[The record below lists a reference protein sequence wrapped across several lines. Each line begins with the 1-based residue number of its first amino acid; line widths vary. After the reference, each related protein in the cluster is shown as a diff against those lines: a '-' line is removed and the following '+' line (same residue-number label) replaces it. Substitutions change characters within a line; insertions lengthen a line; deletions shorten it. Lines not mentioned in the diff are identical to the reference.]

1 MTINK
6 NSSFSKTLE
15 AFLEAPDSLWDMATA
30 MSWRRNTLP
39 NGLAVL
45 LFPRQSANT
54 TQLSVAVK
62 YGSNQEPEENAGVAH
77 FLEHMV
83 AGGSTK
89 RIHQSR
95 SIENSGG
102 ILDLYTD
109 HEHMM
114 STMDFLP
121 EKTAE
126 ASYILSQ
133 LLFSGGFEEEKFIQ
147 ERKIILNE
155 LAEALDDP
163 AERIEDLLLKSM
175 FKEHPVRR
183 PVGGYPKTVKQL
195 TIDQLVGA
203 HRANYVPENMIL
215 ILTGNFSE
223 KSIEE
228 ALENFQGQLSS
239 EKYSK
244 KSYPLEVAKP
254 KPLMVK
260 RKAGITQT
268 YLSIGARTVCSNHKD
283 AAVLDLLSAV
293 LSGGTSS
300 RLFVELREK
309 HALTY
314 DVNSDHN
321 KGLDFGYFNVNC
333 AVKDK
338 NLTTAQK
345 MILNEFSKLKTEKVP
360 ADELER
366 CKNLIVGGIL
376 RGMDN
381 PQEALEIIAYL
392 ELQYKSGRALV
403 DYITKVKAVS
413 SERIMDAAKSYLDEG
428 MLSTV
433 ILQAKK

>member
-1 MTINK
+1 
-6 NSSFSKTLE
+6 
-15 AFLEAPDSLWDMATA
+15 MATA
-30 MSWRRNTLP
+30 MSWRRNALP
-39 NGLAVL
+39 NGLTVL

-54 TQLSVAVK
+54 TQLSVAVE

-89 RIHQSR
+89 RIQLSR

-114 STMDFLP
+114 GTMDFLP
-121 EKTAE
+121 EQTVE
-126 ASYILSQ
+126 ASSILSQ
-133 LLFSGGFEEEKFIQ
+133 LLFSDGFEEEKFIR

-163 AERIEDLLLKSM
+163 AERIEDLLLRSL
-175 FKEHPVRR
+175 FKEHPVKR

-195 TIDQLVGA
+195 TIDQLIGA
-203 HRANYVPENMIL
+203 HRVNYVPENMIL

-228 ALENFQGQLSS
+228 VLENFSDKHS
-239 EKYSK
+239 CEKYSK
-244 KSYPLEVAKP
+244 KSYPLEAAKP
-254 KPLMVK
+254 KPLTIK

-268 YLSIGARTVCSNHKD
+268 YLSIGTRTVCSNHKY

-309 HALTY
+309 RALTY

-321 KGLDFGYFNVNC
+321 KGSDFGYFNVNC

-338 NLTTAQK
+338 NLATARK
-345 MILNEFSKLKTEKVP
+345 MILNEFSKLKNEKVP
-360 ADELER
+360 SDELER
-366 CKNLIVGGIL
+366 SKNLIVGGIL

-392 ELQYKSGRALV
+392 ELQYKNEQALV
-403 DYITKVKAVS
+403 DYIAKVQAVT
-413 SERIMDAAKSYLDEG
+413 SENIIDAANVFLGEG
-428 MLSTV
+428 TLSTI
-433 ILQAKK
+433 ILQPKK

>member
-1 MTINK
+1 M
-6 NSSFSKTLE
+6 
-15 AFLEAPDSLWDMATA
+15 PTA
-30 MSWRRNTLP
+30 MSWRRDTLP
-39 NGLAVL
+39 NGLTVL
-45 LFPRQSANT
+45 LFPRQLTNT
-54 TQLSVAVK
+54 TQLSVAVE
-62 YGSNQEPEENAGVAH
+62 YGSNQEPDENAGVAH

-89 RIHQSR
+89 RIQLSR
-95 SIENSGG
+95 NIENSGG

-121 EKTAE
+121 EKTAQ
-126 ASYILSQ
+126 ASFILSQ
-133 LLFSGGFEEEKFIQ
+133 LLFSDGFEEEKFIQ

-163 AERIEDLLLKSM
+163 AERIEDLLLKSL
-175 FKEHPVRR
+175 FKEHPVNR
-183 PVGGYPKTVKQL
+183 PVGGYPKTVKHL
-195 TIDQLVGA
+195 TIDQLIGA

-223 KSIEE
+223 KSIEQV
-228 ALENFQGQLSS
+228 LEHFQDKHSS
-239 EKYSK
+239 KKYSK
-244 KSYPLEVAKP
+244 KSYPLETAKP
-254 KPLMVK
+254 KPLTVK

-268 YLSIGARTVCSNHKD
+268 YLSIGTRTVCSSHKD
-283 AAVLDLLSAV
+283 AVVLDLLSAV
-293 LSGGTSS
+293 LNGGTSS

-338 NLTTAQK
+338 NLVTAQK

-360 ADELER
+360 SDELER
-366 CKNLIVGGIL
+366 SKNLIIGGIL

-381 PQEALEIIAYL
+381 PQEALDIIAYL
-392 ELQYKSGRALV
+392 ELQYKNEKSLV
-403 DYITKVKAVS
+403 DYIAKVKAIT
-413 SERIMDAAKSYLDEG
+413 SENIIDAANVYLDEG
-428 MLSTV
+428 TLSTV
-433 ILQAKK
+433 ILQPKN

>member
-1 MTINK
+1 MDVTTTI
-6 NSSFSKTLE
+6 
-15 AFLEAPDSLWDMATA
+15 
-30 MSWRRNTLP
+30 SWHRNTLP
-39 NGLAVL
+39 NGLTVL

-54 TQLSVAVK
+54 TQLSVAVE
-62 YGSNQEPEENAGVAH
+62 YGSNQEPAENAGVAH

-89 RIHQSR
+89 RIQLSR

-121 EKTAE
+121 EKTEE
-126 ASYILSQ
+126 ASNILSL
-133 LLFSGGFEEEKFIQ
+133 LLFSGGFDKEKFDQ

-163 AERIEDLLLKSM
+163 DEMIEDLLLKSL
-175 FKEHPVRR
+175 FKEHPVKR
-183 PVGGYPKTVKQL
+183 PVGGSTGTVKQL
-195 TIDQLVGA
+195 TIDQLIRA
-203 HRANYVPENMIL
+203 HSANYVPENMIL
-215 ILTGNFSE
+215 ILTGKFTE
-223 KSIEE
+223 KSVEE
-228 ALENFQGQLSS
+228 VLKNFQGQHAS

-244 KSYPLEVAKP
+244 KNYPLETAKP
-254 KPLMVK
+254 KPLIIK
-260 RKAGITQT
+260 RKAGIAQT
-268 YLSIGARTVCSNHKD
+268 YLSIGARTVCSNHED
-283 AAVLDLLSAV
+283 AAALDLLSAV

-309 HALTY
+309 NALTY

-321 KGLDFGYFNVNC
+321 KGLDFGFFKVNC

-338 NLTTAQK
+338 NLATAQK
-345 MILNEFSKLKTEKVP
+345 MILNEFSKLKTENVP
-360 ADELER
+360 SDELER

-381 PQEALEIIAYL
+381 PREALEIISYL
-392 ELQYKSGRALV
+392 ELQYKSEQALV
-403 DYITKVKAVS
+403 DYIAKVKAVS
-413 SERIMDAAKSYLDEG
+413 SEQIIDAANVYLDEG
-428 MLSTV
+428 TLSTV
-433 ILQAKK
+433 ILQPKK

>member
-1 MTINK
+1 VGM
-6 NSSFSKTLE
+6 
-15 AFLEAPDSLWDMATA
+15 PTA
-30 MSWRRNTLP
+30 MSWRRDTLP
-39 NGLAVL
+39 NGLTVL
-45 LFPRQSANT
+45 LFPRQLTNT
-54 TQLSVAVK
+54 TQLSVAVE
-62 YGSNQEPEENAGVAH
+62 YGSNQEPKESAGVAH

-89 RIHQSR
+89 RIQLSR
-95 SIENSGG
+95 NIENSGG

-126 ASYILSQ
+126 ASSILSQ
-133 LLFSGGFEEEKFIQ
+133 LLFSGVFEEEKFIQ

-163 AERIEDLLLKSM
+163 AERIEDLLLKSL
-175 FKEHPVRR
+175 FKEHPVKR

-195 TIDQLVGA
+195 TIEQLIGA

-223 KSIEE
+223 KSIEQV
-228 ALENFQGQLSS
+228 LENFQDKNSS

-244 KSYPLEVAKP
+244 KSYPLEIAKP
-254 KPLMVK
+254 KPLTVK
-260 RKAGITQT
+260 RRAGITQT
-268 YLSIGARTVCSNHKD
+268 YLSIGTRTVCSSHKD
-283 AAVLDLLSAV
+283 AAVLDLLSAI
-293 LSGGTSS
+293 LNGGTSS

-321 KGLDFGYFNVNC
+321 KGLDFGYFNVSC

-338 NLTTAQK
+338 NLATTRK
-345 MILNEFSKLKTEKVP
+345 IILNEFSKLKTEKVP
-360 ADELER
+360 SNELER
-366 CKNLIVGGIL
+366 SKNLIIGGIL

-392 ELQYKSGRALV
+392 ELQYKNEQALV
-403 DYITKVKAVS
+403 DYIAKIKSIT
-413 SERIMDAAKSYLDEG
+413 SENIIDAANVYFNEG
-428 MLSTV
+428 ILSTV
-433 ILQAKK
+433 ILQPKK

>member
-1 MTINK
+1 
-6 NSSFSKTLE
+6 
-15 AFLEAPDSLWDMATA
+15 
-30 MSWRRNTLP
+30 MSWRRNILL
-39 NGLAVL
+39 NGLTVL
-45 LFPRQSANT
+45 LYPRESANT
-54 TQLSVAVK
+54 TQLSVAVE
-62 YGSNQEPEENAGVAH
+62 YGSNQEPKENAGVAH
-77 FLEHMV
+77 FLEHMI

-89 RIHQSR
+89 RIQLSR

-121 EKTAE
+121 EKLAD
-126 ASYILSQ
+126 ASNILSQ
-133 LLFSGGFEEEKFIQ
+133 LLFSGDFKEEKFSS

-163 AERIEDLLLKSM
+163 AERIEDLLLKSL
-175 FKEHPVRR
+175 FKEHPVGR

-195 TIDQLVGA
+195 TLDQLSHA
-203 HRANYVPENMIL
+203 HEINYVPENMIL
-215 ILTGNFSE
+215 ILTGGFSE
-223 KSIEE
+223 KSVET
-228 ALENFQGQLSS
+228 ALQNFADKKTS
-239 EKYSK
+239 ERFSK
-244 KSYPLEVAKP
+244 KSYPLEAAKP
-254 KPLMVK
+254 KPLVVQK
-260 RKAGITQT
+260 KAGIAQT
-268 YLSIGARTVCSNHKD
+268 YLSVGARTVCSSHKD
-283 AAVLDLLSAV
+283 AAVLDLVSAV

-338 NLTTAQK
+338 NLGKAK
-345 MILNEFSKLKTEKVP
+345 NMVLAEFSKLRTQKVP
-360 ADELER
+360 VEELER
-366 CKNLIVGGIL
+366 SKNLIVGGIL

-392 ELQYKSGRALV
+392 EMQYRSEQALV
-403 DYITKVKAVS
+403 DYIAKVKAVTS
-413 SERIMDAAKSYLDEG
+413 DNIMDVANAYLKED

-433 ILQAKK
+433 ILQPTK